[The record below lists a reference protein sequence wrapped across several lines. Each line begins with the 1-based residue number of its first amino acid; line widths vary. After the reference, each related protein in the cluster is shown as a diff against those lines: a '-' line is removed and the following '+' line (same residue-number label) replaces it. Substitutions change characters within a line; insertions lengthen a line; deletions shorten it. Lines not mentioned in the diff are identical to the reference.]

1 MHILLTG
8 GAGYIG
14 TACVAE
20 LATHPD
26 VEKIVVYDNLSR
38 GNYNL
43 FLGKNLN
50 QHKISFIHGDLLDS
64 RTLKKAL
71 EGVDTVLHCAAKV
84 TTPFANIDAH
94 IYEQVNH
101 WGTAELTYALEESAV
116 KKLLFLSSAAV
127 YGHTMSPANE
137 KSSPHPES
145 FYSISKLKAEKH
157 VYRLTDKMNVIILRL
172 GNVYGY
178 SKSMRFDAV
187 INKFVF
193 DAHYTGRITI
203 NGSGKQS
210 RSFISIDKTRDA
222 LMAILKKDIPS
233 GIFNLVDK
241 NLTIMEI
248 AEAMNQVY
256 PGIESFFINQ
266 NYTGFQLEVERT
278 TKLNEF
284 FQVPETDF
292 IEELIEFKNSFA
304 F

>member
-1 MHILLTG
+1 MQILLTG

-14 TACVAE
+14 TACVAA
-20 LATHPD
+20 LATNPH
-26 VEKIVVYDNLSR
+26 VEKIIVYDNLSR

-50 QHKISFIHGDLLDS
+50 QHKITFINGELLDS

-71 EGVDTVLHCAAKV
+71 DGVDTVLHAAAKV

-116 KKLLFLSSAAV
+116 KKLIFISSAAV
-127 YGHTMSPANE
+127 YGHTLSPANE

-157 VYRLTDKMNVIILRL
+157 VHRLTEKMNVIILRL

-193 DAHYTGRITI
+193 DAHFKGRITI
-203 NGSGKQS
+203 NGSGNQS

-222 LMAILKKDIPS
+222 LLAILENELPS
-233 GIFNLVDK
+233 GIYNLVDK

-248 AEAMNQVY
+248 AEAMNRVY
-256 PGIESFFINQ
+256 PGVESFFINQ
-266 NYTGFQLEVERT
+266 NYMGFQLEVERESL
-278 TKLNEF
+278 LNQY

-292 IEELIEFKNSFA
+292 MEELLQFKNSFA